1 MMLRAGAIFA
11 ALCLAAGGLSAASAQ
26 DAADDPVVVELFT
39 AQGCAACADTG
50 AFAADLAERPDV
62 LVLTYP
68 VDYWDYLG
76 WRDTFA
82 KPEFAERQRAYQASL
97 ELRGLYT
104 PQAVIDGRRE
114 AMAAR
119 PAEVIRAIA
128 AEGDERPPAPD
139 MLLLART
146 GQLAVGSGRA
156 PRDGADVWLVRY
168 DPDPEPVRVR
178 RGENRGRSL
187 EHANVV
193 RELVRLGRWTGR
205 AIRMDLPAAEEE
217 GLESVVLIQA
227 ADGGILAAHR
237 L

>member
-1 MMLRAGAIFA
+1 MRTRAGAIFA
-11 ALCLAAGGLSAASAQ
+11 ALCLATGGLSAASAQ
-26 DAADDPVVVELFT
+26 DATDDPVVVELFT

-50 AFAADLAERPDV
+50 AFAADLATRPDV

-82 KPEFAERQRAYQASL
+82 RPEFSERQRAYQQAL
-97 ELRGLYT
+97 RLRGLYT

-114 AMAAR
+114 AMAVR
-119 PAEVIRAIA
+119 PAEVIRAID
-128 AEGDERPPAPD
+128 AETDDRPPAPD
-139 MLLLART
+139 MLVVERT
-146 GQLAVGSGRA
+146 GELAVGSGRA
-156 PRDGADVWLVRY
+156 PDGGADVWLVRY

-205 AIRMDLPAAEEE
+205 PTRMDLPAAEED
-217 GLESVVLIQA
+217 GLEGVVRVQA
-227 ADGGILAAHR
+227 ADGAILAAHR

>member
-11 ALCLAAGGLSAASAQ
+11 ALCLATGGLSAASAQ

-50 AFAADLAERPDV
+50 EFAADLAERPDV

-82 KPEFAERQRAYQASL
+82 KPEFSDRQRAYQQAL
-97 ELRGLYT
+97 QLRGLYT

-114 AMAAR
+114 AMAVR
-119 PAEVIRAIA
+119 PAEVIRAID
-128 AEGDERPPAPD
+128 AEGERPASGPD
-139 MLLLART
+139 VAVIDRT
-146 GQLAVGSGRA
+146 GELAVGAGRA
-156 PRDGADVWLVRY
+156 PSDGADVWLIRY
-168 DPDPEPVRVR
+168 EPRPDPVRVR

-205 AIRMDLPAAEEE
+205 PVRMDLPAAAEE
-217 GLESVVLIQA
+217 GLEGVVLVQA
-227 ADGGILAAHR
+227 ADGAILAAHR

>member
-11 ALCLAAGGLSAASAQ
+11 ALSLAAGGLSAASAQ

-39 AQGCAACADTG
+39 AQGCAACAETG
-50 AFAADLAERPDV
+50 EFAADLDERPDV

-82 KPEFAERQRAYQASL
+82 KPEFADRQRAYQQTL
-97 ELRGLYT
+97 RLRGLYT

-114 AMAAR
+114 AMAIR

-128 AEGDERPPAPD
+128 AEDDRRAPAPD
-139 MLLLART
+139 MLVLDASDE
-146 GQLAVGSGRA
+146 LAVGSGRA
-156 PRDGADVWLVRY
+156 PADGADVWLVRY
-168 DPDPEPVRVR
+168 DPDPDPVRVR
-178 RGENRGRSL
+178 RGENRGLSL

-205 AIRMDLPAAEEE
+205 PVRMDLPAAEEE
-217 GLESVVLIQA
+217 GLESVVLIQGP
-227 ADGGILAAHR
+227 DGAILAAHR